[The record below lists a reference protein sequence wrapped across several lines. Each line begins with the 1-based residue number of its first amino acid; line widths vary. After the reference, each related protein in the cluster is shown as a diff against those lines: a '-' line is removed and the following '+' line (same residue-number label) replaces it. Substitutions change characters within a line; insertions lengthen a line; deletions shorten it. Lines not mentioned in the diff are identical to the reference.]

1 MARFGHDLKMKT
13 ISLNGPG
20 SVAVIDQE
28 VDQSFVMMAVLRVIS
43 SGVCAA
49 DSYLWSG
56 NHPWDI
62 SYPIVPGH
70 EIFGEI
76 IELAPS
82 ATGDLKV
89 GSKVAVQVNVPCHQ
103 CELCKKGKFNMCTVR
118 KHFGSTFLGSFAE
131 KIAIPAG
138 ARVHSYTSEINDLIG
153 GLSETMANAIY
164 CSRKID
170 LNNDDSVLILGMGSI
185 GACLAHYLKRTH
197 PQVKITVLT
206 SSEEKRELLS
216 KLEIGSTSLAEIEK
230 FKDSFDVVFETSGF
244 AGNFK
249 AGLTAVK
256 PTGTAIIYGVFQ
268 EEMLFDF
275 NQVSE
280 FKELTLIGGHLAD
293 DVSFDLSIDF
303 LTQHQEELDYL
314 ISNVV
319 GFENFTTAFSDSR
332 FSQFKTVF
340 QPTHR
345 IGA

>member
-1 MARFGHDLKMKT
+1 MKT

-20 SVAVIDQE
+20 SVTVIDQE
-28 VDQSFVMMAVLRVIS
+28 VDQTFTPMAVLRVIS

-76 IELAPS
+76 IELDSSKAGNL
-82 ATGDLKV
+82 AL
-89 GSKVAVQVNVPCHQ
+89 GSKVAVQVNVPCYQ
-103 CELCKKGKFNMCTVR
+103 CELCKKNKFNMCTVR
-118 KHFGSTFLGSFAE
+118 KHFGSTFKGSFAE
-131 KIAIPAG
+131 KIALPVG
-138 ARVHSYTSEINDLIG
+138 SRVHCYASEIDDLVG

-164 CSRKID
+164 CSRKIQ
-170 LNNDDSVLILGMGSI
+170 LQNDDSVLILGMGSI
-185 GACLAHYLKRTH
+185 GACLAHYLKLSY
-197 PQVKITVLT
+197 PDLKITVLT
-206 SSEEKRELLS
+206 SSDEKRSLLE
-216 KLEIGSTSLAEIEK
+216 KLGISHVSLTQVDE
-230 FKDSFDVVFETSGF
+230 FKDSFDVIFETSGF
-244 AGNFK
+244 AENFK
-249 AGLTAVK
+249 AGLTGLK
-256 PTGTAIIYGVFQ
+256 PTGTAVIYGVFQ
-268 EEMLFDF
+268 EQMLFDF

-293 DVSFDLSIDF
+293 DTAFELSVQF
-303 LTQHQEELDYL
+303 LSKHQNELKYL

-319 GFENFTTAFSDSR
+319 GFDNFTSAFSDPK

-340 QPTHR
+340 QPSHL